1 MFSSKLQFL
10 EELNNQNCIFDK
22 SNYTTPQKP
31 PLYNRDQAFSSSKC
45 KINSQCQRQ
54 ESNYQS
60 QNNSVI
66 NSAINSQKKDLFS
79 EHLNERRKEAINNFM
94 LNYENDL
101 YYILN
106 IPHHASSQQIKQ
118 QFKKLSLLYHPDKQQ
133 QQRNQQDSQEN
144 SRNQTNND
152 NEQNFIKILTAYNI
166 LSNDRLRQIYDEQGF
181 QAVQNAM
188 DKNSQDN

>member
-1 MFSSKLQFL
+1 MLSSKLQFL
-10 EELNNQNCIFDK
+10 EELNNQNFISDK
-22 SNYTTPQKP
+22 SNYTTPQKS
-31 PLYNRDQAFSSSKC
+31 PLQNRDQALSNSKY
-45 KINSQCQRQ
+45 KINSQCSHE
-54 ESNYQS
+54 ESDQQS
-60 QNNSVI
+60 QINSVI

-79 EHLNERRKEAINNFM
+79 EHLNERRKEAINNFL

-106 IPHHASSQQIKQ
+106 IPHNASSQQIKQ

-133 QQRNQQDSQEN
+133 QLRNQDN
-144 SRNQTNND
+144 SRTSSNNED
-152 NEQNFIKILTAYNI
+152 EQNYIKILTAYNI

-188 DKNSQDN
+188 DKNSYDD